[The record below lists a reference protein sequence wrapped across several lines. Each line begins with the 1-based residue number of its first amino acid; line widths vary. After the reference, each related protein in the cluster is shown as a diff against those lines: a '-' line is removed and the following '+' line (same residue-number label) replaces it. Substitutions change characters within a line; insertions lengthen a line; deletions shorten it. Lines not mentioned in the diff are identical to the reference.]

1 MRIDKTLKSDIVN
14 YTSGKRTE
22 AMCKQ
27 TNTRDSIK
35 SIERALDI
43 FLLFSSE
50 TPELSHAE
58 IIKKMGWSATT
69 TSRYLTALMK
79 KEFLVKNDE
88 TGKYHLGYL
97 LYRIGSI
104 AKQQMNLPAISLPVM
119 ERIQEKTNETVHL
132 FVRDG
137 LSRVCLKCL
146 ESRQAIRMSVSQ
158 GSEEPIWVG
167 NTGCVL
173 LTFEEEGEKETLFRE
188 IEKKISEGEME
199 YLRQRIQKVSALGYS
214 KDPDDEED
222 HCVCIAAPVFGPD
235 GSIQASLGLSLPDFR
250 YPGDGC
256 GYIELVKEGAA
267 EISKGLGF
275 PG

>member
-1 MRIDKTLKSDIVN
+1 
-14 YTSGKRTE
+14 
-22 AMCKQ
+22 MC
-27 TNTRDSIK
+27 
-35 SIERALDI
+35 
-43 FLLFSSE
+43 
-50 TPELSHAE
+50 
-58 IIKKMGWSATT
+58 
-69 TSRYLTALMK
+69 
-79 KEFLVKNDE
+79 
-88 TGKYHLGYL
+88 GKYHLGYL

-104 AKQQMNLPAISLPVM
+104 AKQQMNLPAVSLPVM
-119 ERIQEKTNETVHL
+119 ERIHDKTNETVHL

-158 GSEEPIWVG
+158 GAEEPIWIG

-173 LTFEEEGEKETLFRE
+173 LTFENKKEQELLLKE
-188 IEKKISEGEME
+188 IQEKISYREME

-235 GSIQASLGLSLPDFR
+235 GCIQASLGLSLPDFR
-250 YPGDGC
+250 YPGDDC
-256 GYIELVKEGAA
+256 GYIELIKEGAA

-275 PG
+275 FGKQEETK